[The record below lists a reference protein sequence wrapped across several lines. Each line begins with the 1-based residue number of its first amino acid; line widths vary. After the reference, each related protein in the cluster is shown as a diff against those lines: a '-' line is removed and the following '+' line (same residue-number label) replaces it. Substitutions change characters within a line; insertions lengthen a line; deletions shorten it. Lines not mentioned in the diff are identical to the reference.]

1 MNKIYYATRT
11 CVAIL
16 LVISLTACATRLGRS
31 FDDTAAKDIKSGET
45 TKAVLMQMLGQ
56 PSLVI
61 GIEAEEVWTYAYYRG
76 RFFVSSLARQ
86 LGLMNADVQTQG
98 TQKRLVVKF
107 AGDNV
112 REWQLR
118 EEIPLANRANR

>member
-31 FDDTAAKDIKSGET
+31 FDDNAAKDIKSGET
-45 TKAVLMQMLGQ
+45 TKAGLMKMLGQ
-56 PSLVI
+56 PSLVT

-76 RFFVSSLARQ
+76 RFFVVSLAQ
-86 LGLMNADVQTQG
+86 QVGLMNADVQTQG

-112 REWQLR
+112 KEWQLR